1 MNQFILFLIVSATT
15 ALTSFAQT
23 VEANY
28 QHKGSENHLKT
39 TDFKACFTDFDLPL
53 RAINRINNRASDIEE
68 NKKY

>member
-23 VEANY
+23 VEVNY
-28 QHKGSENHLKT
+28 RHNINENHLKT
-39 TDFKACFTDFDLPL
+39 TDFKACYTDFDSPFSATNEL
-53 RAINRINNRASDIEE
+53 NNCAGDIEE